1 MTVPDAAA
9 TIVDPVEQGIS
20 IPACNFLTPV
30 TGWMRY
36 PYPDEILWQDGTGQ
50 PRFPEEVVVVLFFF
64 AVVADADGFV
74 CDGRLLVEPTD
85 VPVSDLD
92 SLADSFTEAISKSF

>member
-1 MTVPDAAA
+1 
-9 TIVDPVEQGIS
+9 
-20 IPACNFLTPV
+20 
-30 TGWMRY
+30 MRY

-50 PRFPEEVVVVLFFF
+50 PRFLEEVVVVLFFF

-74 CDGRLLVEPTD
+74 CGGRLLVEPAD

-92 SLADSFTEAISKSF
+92 SLADSFTEAISKSFWSGPSASNAASNALFYASFF

>member
-1 MTVPDAAA
+1 
-9 TIVDPVEQGIS
+9 
-20 IPACNFLTPV
+20 
-30 TGWMRY
+30 MRY

-74 CDGRLLVEPTD
+74 CDGRLLVEPAD

-92 SLADSFTEAISKSF
+92 S